1 MLHSSFHSQTTQLF
15 LFVVLEEKLEK
26 LRVENDVGS
35 LTELIKDLHVYPD
48 FHGNTVFSFLIYN
61 VEEKLF
67 DKTFGFQETGLLSL
81 IRECKDLFLVFH
93 L

>member
-1 MLHSSFHSQTTQLF
+1 MLHSSNDSASFF
-15 LFVVLEEKLEK
+15 FVVLEEKLEK

-48 FHGNTVFSFLIYN
+48 FHGNTVFSFLIYD

-67 DKTFGFQETGLLSL
+67 DKIFGFQEIGLLSL